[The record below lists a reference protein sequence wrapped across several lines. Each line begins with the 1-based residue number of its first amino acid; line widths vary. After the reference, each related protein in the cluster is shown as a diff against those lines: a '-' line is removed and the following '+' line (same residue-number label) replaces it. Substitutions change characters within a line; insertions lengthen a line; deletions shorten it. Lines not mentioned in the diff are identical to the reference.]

1 MSVTEILNSVQ
12 YVVNQKGQQVAVQ
25 LELSTWK
32 TLRHLL
38 EEMVEDEH
46 LARLIAE
53 VEAEEHLEGQN
64 AWQTYQTYLA
74 EATQ

>member
-1 MSVTEILNSVQ
+1 MSVTEILDSVQ

-25 LELSTWK
+25 LDLFTWK
-32 TLRHLL
+32 ALRHLL
-38 EEMVEDEH
+38 DELIEDEN
-46 LARLIAE
+46 LARLMAE
-53 VEAEEHLEGQN
+53 VETEEHLEGQN